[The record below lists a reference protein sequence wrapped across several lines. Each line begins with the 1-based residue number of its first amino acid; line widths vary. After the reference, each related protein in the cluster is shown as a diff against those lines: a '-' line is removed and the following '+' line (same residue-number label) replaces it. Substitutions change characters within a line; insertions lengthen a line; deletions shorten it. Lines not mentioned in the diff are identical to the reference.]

1 MNTWWVRVDRHSY
14 HLSQAVRFYPMKGAP
29 WSARSVLGELYRH
42 HKGWRVVPWRGD
54 GKGVNLPDMPLKEAK
69 RLAKLLLPEE

>member
-1 MNTWWVRVDRHSY
+1 MNTWWERDGKQVYRLVVARSG
-14 HLSQAVRFYPMKGAP
+14 SRFRNPT
-29 WSARSVLGELYRH
+29 WTVRSVLGELYRH
-42 HKGWRVVPWRGD
+42 HKGWRVVPWRVN

>member
-1 MNTWWVRVDRHSY
+1 MNTWWVRDGKHCYQLVVAR
-14 HLSQAVRFYPMKGAP
+14 RFNPTWVG
-29 WSARSVLGELYRH
+29 RSVLGELYRH
-42 HKGWRVVPWRGD
+42 HKGWRVVPWRDD